1 MDGRM
6 DGQTDGWMDGWME
19 PNTSS
24 QVLDGWSNTR
34 EVASLSRSSQDPAGG
49 QAAAAPRNSPG
60 EGRQMAASKPALSPS
75 PLGLS
80 VKGRP
85 SPWLWGPGGTDSS
98 RRSLG

>member
-34 EVASLSRSSQDPAGG
+34 EVASLSRCGPHSWGHNLPSCFQSSLEY
-49 QAAAAPRNSPG
+49 SL
-60 EGRQMAASKPALSPS
+60 MLY
-75 PLGLS
+75 
-80 VKGRP
+80 RP
-85 SPWLWGPGGTDSS
+85 P
-98 RRSLG
+98 